1 MTCKSP
7 SSLHPLRAVPLGPR
21 VAKHWSTAPH
31 AVPFA
36 TGTLLLLLHSTPAA
50 CHCWLPPPA
59 PLLLLPLLGLYCW
72 WRQHRRGSTRAQASS
87 SFSPPLCRLRV
98 APSPFRALFVDL
110 PPGCSC
116 VPRPC
121 LGPTQGLPVYPCGSM
136 AVRAVTAGGRSASL
150 ISHLRGRGAVG
161 LLAPSPAT
169 APLSPVPTT
178 VGVGASLGSRRSLQT
193 LSRTVPVSPG
203 GSLRLRIRQAC
214 LLRVEVADVH
224 TSPWDQAVVSLDV
237 SPTPPGGRAEDGG
250 GGGDGKAAPRVM
262 SADAAAAVS
271 DDFGVHVYCDS
282 ERNTVTV
289 DSEAESTPHWLA
301 RLVHQAS
308 SWVGGPFRRA
318 NPSLDAAITLTLTIP
333 GKFHVDVELEEGT
346 CTVDGTLEGNFRF
359 VSPSADLVASRLKSG
374 YVDIDAGDGD
384 VSAGV
389 VQGHATLRTRAGNV
403 DVGRLQGPFIG
414 VHTGS
419 GDIQAR
425 SVYATYAS
433 IRTVGGGLRLG
444 TAAGN
449 LHIRCSGEG
458 EVEMGGVTGALDVE
472 TDEGDV
478 EVQLAAPSRV
488 AVASARGDVELA
500 VGGDGAVSGVGV
512 CLEAG
517 GEGGVTLA
525 DSVRLLRVG
534 GDSRHS
540 VRGVLQGGPAADTAA
555 GAATGASPL
564 PPIPAAAPPGP
575 PRRGPRRPAGGE
587 GGGDPGS
594 RGGRVMALDV

>member
-1 MTCKSP
+1 
-7 SSLHPLRAVPLGPR
+7 
-21 VAKHWSTAPH
+21 
-31 AVPFA
+31 
-36 TGTLLLLLHSTPAA
+36 
-50 CHCWLPPPA
+50 
-59 PLLLLPLLGLYCW
+59 
-72 WRQHRRGSTRAQASS
+72 
-87 SFSPPLCRLRV
+87 
-98 APSPFRALFVDL
+98 
-110 PPGCSC
+110 
-116 VPRPC
+116 
-121 LGPTQGLPVYPCGSM
+121 M

-178 VGVGASLGSRRSLQT
+178 AGVCASLGARRSLQT

-262 SADAAAAVS
+262 SADAAAGVS

-289 DSEAESTPHWLA
+289 DSAAESTPHWLA
-301 RLVHQAS
+301 RLMHQAS

-540 VRGVLQGGPAADTAA
+540 VRGVLQGGPAADTPA

-564 PPIPAAAPPGP
+564 PPIPAAGLAAATAAAAEADAGAPAEAPHIWVRAAAGDVRLTTREWAASFVGGEGAKPPLSSASAFTAAAGAAGAGGAPPPPAGAPPGGGRPFPRWARAYPP
-575 PRRGPRRPAGGE
+575 PRDDAADGGAGGRRE
-587 GGGDPGS
+587 SAAPAPSSASVAPAASTAAAGS
-594 RGGRVMALDV
+594 GQA

>member
-1 MTCKSP
+1 MAA
-7 SSLHPLRAVPLGPR
+7 RA
-21 VAKHWSTAPH
+21 
-31 AVPFA
+31 
-36 TGTLLLLLHSTPAA
+36 AA
-50 CHCWLPPPA
+50 A
-59 PLLLLPLLGLYCW
+59 
-72 WRQHRRGSTRAQASS
+72 ASW
-87 SFSPPLCRLRV
+87 
-98 APSPFRALFVDL
+98 
-110 PPGCSC
+110 
-116 VPRPC
+116 
-121 LGPTQGLPVYPCGSM
+121 
-136 AVRAVTAGGRSASL
+136 RSASL
-150 ISHLRGRGAVG
+150 ISHLHGRRAVG
-161 LLAPSPAT
+161 VLASPAT
-169 APLSPVPTT
+169 RAPLSATPTAAG
-178 VGVGASLGSRRSLQT
+178 VVGALPGSRRFLET
-193 LSRTVPVSPG
+193 NSRTVPVSPG

-214 LLRVEVADVH
+214 HLRVRVADVH
-224 TSPWDQAVVSLDV
+224 TSPWDQVVVSLDV
-237 SPTPPGGRAEDGG
+237 SATPPGGRAEDGG
-250 GGGDGKAAPRVM
+250 GGKATPRVM

-271 DDFGVHVYCDS
+271 NDFGMHVYCDS

-301 RLVHQAS
+301 RLAHQVS

-318 NPSLDAAITLTLTIP
+318 NPSLDAAVTLTLTIP

-359 VSPSADLVASRLKSG
+359 VSSAADLVASRLKSG

-389 VQGHATLRTRAGNV
+389 VQGHATLRTGAGNV

-433 IRTVGGGLRLG
+433 IRTVDGGVRLG

-478 EVQLAAPSRV
+478 EVQLAAPGRV

-500 VGGDGAVSGVGV
+500 VGGGRAVSGVGV

-517 GEGGVTLA
+517 GEGGVALS

-534 GDSRHS
+534 GESRHS
-540 VRGVLQGGPAADTAA
+540 VRGVLQGGLALDPDREAIVGAGSPLTPAAGLAAATAA
-555 GAATGASPL
+555 AADADAGSPAEAPHIWVRAAAGDVRLTTREWAASFVGGEGTKPAVSSSTTATAAAAAAVA
-564 PPIPAAAPPGP
+564 AAAPPQGSSPEGTPLWGGRPFPRWARAYP
-575 PRRGPRRPAGGE
+575 PPCDDTAD
-587 GGGDPGS
+587 GGGGHREPATPAPTPAPAAASAAAGS
-594 RGGRVMALDV
+594 GRA

>member
-1 MTCKSP
+1 MAA
-7 SSLHPLRAVPLGPR
+7 RA
-21 VAKHWSTAPH
+21 
-31 AVPFA
+31 
-36 TGTLLLLLHSTPAA
+36 AA
-50 CHCWLPPPA
+50 A
-59 PLLLLPLLGLYCW
+59 A
-72 WRQHRRGSTRAQASS
+72 RR
-87 SFSPPLCRLRV
+87 
-98 APSPFRALFVDL
+98 
-110 PPGCSC
+110 
-116 VPRPC
+116 
-121 LGPTQGLPVYPCGSM
+121 
-136 AVRAVTAGGRSASL
+136 RSAL
-150 ISHLRGRGAVG
+150 CISHLRGVGRVG
-161 LLAPSPAT
+161 LLAPPAA
-169 APLSPVPTT
+169 APSFAAPTT
-178 VGVGASLGSRRSLQT
+178 AGLAAPAAGRRSLQT

-203 GSLRLRIRQAC
+203 GSLRLRVRQEC
-214 LLRVEVADVH
+214 HLRVAVADVH
-224 TSPWDQAVVSLDV
+224 TDQWDQAVVSLDV
-237 SPTPPGGRAEDGG
+237 SATPPGGRAEGGDASRGRDGG
-250 GGGDGKAAPRVM
+250 GGGKAPPRVV

-271 DDFGVHVYCDS
+271 DDFGVRVYCDS

-289 DSEAESTPHWLA
+289 DTAAESTPHWLA

-318 NPSLDAAITLTLTIP
+318 NPSLDTAVTLTLTIP

-359 VSPSADLVASRLKSG
+359 VSPTADLVASRLKSG

-433 IRTVGGGLRLG
+433 IRTVGGGVRLG

-500 VGGDGAVSGVGV
+500 
-512 CLEAG
+512 
-517 GEGGVTLA
+517 
-525 DSVRLLRVG
+525 
-534 GDSRHS
+534 
-540 VRGVLQGGPAADTAA
+540 AAATAA
-555 GAATGASPL
+555 RR
-564 PPIPAAAPPGP
+564 
-575 PRRGPRRPAGGE
+575 RRGGCGC
-587 GGGDPGS
+587 G
-594 RGGRVMALDV
+594 